1 MEYKLNLGAWNS
13 VFAVPCDIVDKHIK
27 LAGAAQLKVI
37 LWILRHAGE
46 AFTTEDIS
54 ASLSMSAA
62 DVRDSMLYWKET
74 GVICEN
80 EGSFSPPEKVSQT
93 NNDMP
98 AAENNA
104 GSVTKG
110 AVKNNDN
117 APNDNS
123 ADEKNDTKNA
133 ETEEKKAS
141 RTLSRPEKP
150 DMVRLTERMNNDA
163 SIAYLMQAADEIFGR
178 LTNNNDK
185 ATLLMIHETD
195 GLPVDVIVM
204 LMQYAADI
212 GKCNIRYI
220 EKMALTWADDEIFTL
235 ELAEQR
241 IKRLTDGRTAAGA
254 VQRIFGL
261 ESHSP
266 TEKETELSDRWINEW
281 GFSEDMLRTAY
292 EICVDKKSKYIPSY
306 VNSILERWYG
316 QGISTPAQAEQDRLQ
331 KGGKKKM
338 TYGGAYDI
346 SAYESTSIADEE

>member
-1 MEYKLNLGAWNS
+1 MEYKLSLGAWNT
-13 VFAVPCDIVDKHIK
+13 VFAVPAELVDKHLK
-27 LAGAAQLKVI
+27 LAGGVQLKVM
-37 LWILRHAGE
+37 LYLLRNAGQALTAEMIGE
-46 AFTTEDIS
+46 AL
-54 ASLSMSAA
+54 SLPAA
-62 DVRDSMLYWKET
+62 DVNDSMLYWEQT
-74 GVICEN
+74 GLVSVCDGIV
-80 EGSFSPPEKVSQT
+80 SPDPDISEQISSVSPEVSPDTEEVSQ
-93 NNDMP
+93 
-98 AAENNA
+98 
-104 GSVTKG
+104 K
-110 AVKNNDN
+110 
-117 APNDNS
+117 
-123 ADEKNDTKNA
+123 
-133 ETEEKKAS
+133 TEEKPEPKHN
-141 RTLSRPEKP
+141 RILSRPEKP
-150 DMVRLTERMNNDA
+150 DLRYLSRRM
-163 SIAYLMQAADEIFGR
+163 SESPEIAYLMQAADEIFGR